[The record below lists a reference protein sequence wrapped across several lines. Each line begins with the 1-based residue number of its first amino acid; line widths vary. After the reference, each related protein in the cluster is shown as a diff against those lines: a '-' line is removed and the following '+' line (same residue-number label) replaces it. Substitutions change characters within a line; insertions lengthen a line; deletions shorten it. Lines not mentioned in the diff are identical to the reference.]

1 MPVADSGMETR
12 VMVASTSCLKQGQA
26 KVVRLR
32 HPRTREPASFL
43 HNPDSGTL
51 CELLAFGEE
60 HRSWLIGEKLVA
72 DGRIFLATPVH
83 PVLLLLPYLYQAERL
98 VPLDQLIE
106 EAEFPATDIVLGSI
120 KKGLEI
126 VAERKGDA
134 DLNVWKFNQEKAL
147 AWLEER
153 VGRVAKVLQRQAIDL
168 TQGAVSSNFRLASPE
183 QTYDDYRLCA
193 LGVVSEYLL
202 PELADALQERIGV
215 EEKKPSLG
223 QFKRQ
228 SVGGQDGPKPK
239 KAKHEGPAEDYTKKA
254 VKALAKEEESAKVK
268 ALKASAKGTKSIA
281 SFFAKKT

>member
-12 VMVASTSCLKQGQA
+12 VVVGPTSSLKQGQA

-43 HNPDSGTL
+43 HNVDSGDL

-60 HRSWLIGEKLVA
+60 HRSWLIGERLVA

-83 PVLLLLPYLYQAERL
+83 PVLLVLPYLYQAERL

-106 EAEFPATDIVLGSI
+106 ETEFPETDTALGGT
-120 KKGLEI
+120 KGLEV

-134 DLNVWKFNQEKAL
+134 DLNVWKFDKEKAL
-147 AWLEER
+147 VWLEER

-168 TQGAVSSNFRLASPE
+168 TQGAVSSNFRQAGPE

-193 LGVVSEYLL
+193 FGVVSEYLL
-202 PELADALQERIGV
+202 PELADALQERLGV

-228 SVGGQDGPKPK
+228 SVGGQEGPKPK
-239 KAKHEGPAEDYTKKA
+239 RAKHEGPAEDYSKKA
-254 VKALAKEEESAKVK
+254 VKAVAKEEESAKVK

>member
-12 VMVASTSCLKQGQA
+12 VMVAPTSCLKQDQA
-26 KVVRLR
+26 QVVRLR
-32 HPRTREPASFL
+32 HPRTREAASFL
-43 HNPDSGTL
+43 HNPDSGDV

-83 PVLLLLPYLYQAERL
+83 PLLLVLPYLYQAERL

-106 EAEFPATDIVLGSI
+106 EADLPATDIVLTNT
-120 KKGLEI
+120 KGLEV

-134 DLNVWKFNQEKAL
+134 DLNVWKFDKEKAL

-153 VGRVAKVLQRQAIDL
+153 VARVAKVLQRQAIDL
-168 TQGAVSSNFRLASPE
+168 TQGAVSSNFRLAGPE

-193 LGVVSEYLL
+193 FGVVSEYLL
-202 PELADALQERIGV
+202 PELADALQERLGV

-239 KAKHEGPAEDYTKKA
+239 KAKHEGPAEDYSKKA
-254 VKALAKEEESAKVK
+254 VKAIAKEEESAKVK
-268 ALKASAKGTKSIA
+268 ALKASAKGTRSIA

>member
-12 VMVASTSCLKQGQA
+12 VVVAPTTCLSQGQA
-26 KVVRLR
+26 KVVQLR

-43 HNPDSGTL
+43 HNPDTGTL
-51 CELLAFGEE
+51 CELLAFAEE
-60 HRSWLIGEKLVA
+60 HRSWLIGERLMA

-83 PVLLLLPYLYQAERL
+83 PVLLVLPYLYQAERL

-106 EAEFPATDIVLGSI
+106 EAEFPATDNVLGGT
-120 KKGLEI
+120 KGLEV
-126 VAERKGDA
+126 VAESKGDS
-134 DLNVWKFNQEKAL
+134 DLNVWKFDKEKTL

-168 TQGAVSSNFRLASPE
+168 TQGAVSSNFRLAGPE

-193 LGVVSEYLL
+193 FGVVSEYLL

-239 KAKHEGPAEDYTKKA
+239 KAKHEGPAEDYSKKA

>member
-12 VMVASTSCLKQGQA
+12 VVVAPTSSLKKGQA

-43 HNPDSGTL
+43 HNPDSGDL

-83 PVLLLLPYLYQAERL
+83 PVLLVLPYLYQAERL

-106 EAEFPATDIVLGSI
+106 ETEFPATDIALGAT
-120 KKGLEI
+120 KGLEV

-134 DLNVWKFNQEKAL
+134 DLNVWKFDKDKAL
-147 AWLEER
+147 GWLEER

-168 TQGAVSSNFRLASPE
+168 TQGAVSSNFRLAGPE

-193 LGVVSEYLL
+193 FGVVSEYLL
-202 PELADALQERIGV
+202 PELADALQERLGV

-239 KAKHEGPAEDYTKKA
+239 KAKHEGPAEDYSKKA
-254 VKALAKEEESAKVK
+254 VKAIAKEEESAKVK

>member
-12 VMVASTSCLKQGQA
+12 VVVAPTSSLKKGQA

-43 HNPDSGTL
+43 HNPDSGDL

-83 PVLLLLPYLYQAERL
+83 PVLLVLPYLYQAERL

-106 EAEFPATDIVLGSI
+106 ETEFPATDIALGGT
-120 KKGLEI
+120 KGLEV

-134 DLNVWKFNQEKAL
+134 DLNVWKFDKEKTL
-147 AWLEER
+147 GWLEER

-168 TQGAVSSNFRLASPE
+168 TQGAVSSNFRLAGPE

-193 LGVVSEYLL
+193 FGVVSEYLL
-202 PELADALQERIGV
+202 PELADALQERLGV

-239 KAKHEGPAEDYTKKA
+239 KAKHEGPAEDYSKKA
-254 VKALAKEEESAKVK
+254 VKAIAKEEESAKVK

>member
-12 VMVASTSCLKQGQA
+12 VMVAPTSCLKQGQA
-26 KVVRLR
+26 RVVRLR

-43 HNPDSGTL
+43 HNPDSGDL

-60 HRSWLIGEKLVA
+60 HRSWLIGERLVA

-83 PVLLLLPYLYQAERL
+83 PLLLVLPYLYQAERL

-106 EAEFPATDIVLGSI
+106 EADLPATDIVLTST
-120 KKGLEI
+120 KGLEV

-134 DLNVWKFNQEKAL
+134 DLNVWKFDKEKAL

-153 VGRVAKVLQRQAIDL
+153 VARVARVLQKQAIDL
-168 TQGAVSSNFRLASPE
+168 TQGAVSSNFRLAGPE
-183 QTYDDYRLCA
+183 QTYDDYRMCA
-193 LGVVSEYLL
+193 FGVVSEYLL
-202 PELADALQERIGV
+202 PELANALQERLGF

-239 KAKHEGPAEDYTKKA
+239 KAKHEGPAEDYSKKA
-254 VKALAKEEESAKVK
+254 VKAIAKEEESAKVK